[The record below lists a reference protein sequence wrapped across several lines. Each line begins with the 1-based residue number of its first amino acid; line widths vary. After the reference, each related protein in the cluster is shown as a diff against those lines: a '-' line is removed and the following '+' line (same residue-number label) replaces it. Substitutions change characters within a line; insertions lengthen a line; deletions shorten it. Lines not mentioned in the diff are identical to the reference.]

1 MTRGKIL
8 LWCSLKLHLKF
19 PIPNRQPLFIN
30 INIFYYRSA
39 ILNQGIT
46 TPLRLYYLLT
56 NVLFIYNLD
65 IIHVCIIIYLFLIYI
80 ICLCLISIIYKRT
93 FFGLTFINVE
103 EAEISVID
111 WWVPLDERGKS
122 T

>member
-1 MTRGKIL
+1 MTHGKIL
-8 LWCSLKLHLKF
+8 LSCNLKLYSKF

-30 INIFYYRSA
+30 INIFHYRSA

-56 NVLFIYNLD
+56 NVLLIYNLD
-65 IIHVCIIIYLFLIYI
+65 IIHECIIIYIFLIYI
-80 ICLCLISIIYKRT
+80 ICLHLIYKRT
-93 FFGLTFINVE
+93 FYGLNFVIVE

-111 WWVPLDERGKS
+111 WWVPLDERGK
-122 T
+122 TT